1 MHTRTYRYRQLKGL
15 HSIRLLRF
23 LPDSTS
29 EDIRCTI
36 DEYDTEAE
44 HIPCAAF
51 SYVWGD
57 ARVRHVITID
67 GKTAYVTSNLKEA
80 LAHLAG
86 EFSEWSFWIDAICID
101 QDNTEEK
108 MHQVAQM
115 RTIYSNADG
124 VVMWLDP
131 GNEEIER
138 LNLVIESHYNHC
150 PFLHE
155 SIESCKLFIDAGLVA
170 AMQHLVQHPYWYR
183 VWIIQ
188 EIVVSKS
195 TILTCGTTMLHWPH
209 LSQFLGLVHFGHFT
223 FPHGLRVKQDGRG
236 GQNFHIHRLYSMSRT
251 SLDLA
256 NALVFSFSSFATDSR
271 DEIYALLGLLNTGA
285 GRLISPDYTLSPCN
299 VYFIA
304 IRAMSVDCHFER
316 STFDW
321 HGRTDSIPLAS
332 LDDTFR
338 RERAPGGKKVG
349 RLRRSSNRFPFKGFL
364 SSVKEKVST
373 VTGCDGI
380 ECGTRFNM
388 RHAAMWHN
396 YPELKPSTPIISQPP
411 MDLPSPSGI
420 MDTVR
425 IAHWHEFFTE
435 YNTTSLIR
443 QYDDIETKRPFYNGT
458 AKHMV
463 LAGLYLGLH
472 PIQT

>member
-23 LPDSTS
+23 LPDSNS

-36 DEYDTEAE
+36 DEYDTEAK
-44 HIPCAAF
+44 HIPYAAL

-57 ARVRHVITID
+57 ARVRHAITID

-108 MHQVAQM
+108 
-115 RTIYSNADG
+115 INADG

-138 LNLVIESHYNHC
+138 LKLVIESHYKHC

-195 TILTCGTTMLHWPH
+195 TILMCGTTMLHWPH

-223 FPHGLRVKQDGRG
+223 LPHRLRVKQDGPG
-236 GQNFHIHRLYSMSRT
+236 GQTFHIHRLYSMSRT

-299 VYFIA
+299 VYCLA
-304 IRAMSVDCHFER
+304 IRAML
-316 STFDW
+316 W
-321 HGRTDSIPLAS
+321 HGRIDSIPLAC

-338 RERAPGGKKVG
+338 RERAPGGKKAG
-349 RLRRSSNRFPFKGFL
+349 RLRRSSNRFPFKGFR
-364 SSVKEKVST
+364 SPVKKKVPT
-373 VTGCDGI
+373 DTGCNGI

-388 RHAAMWHN
+388 RHVAMWHN
-396 YPELKPSTPIISQPP
+396 YPELTPSTPIISQPP
-411 MDLPSPSGI
+411 VDLPSPSGI

-425 IAHWHEFFTE
+425 IAHWHKFFTE
-435 YNTTSLIR
+435 YNTTSLIK
-443 QYDDIETKRPFYNGT
+443 QCDDIETKRPFYNGT

-472 PIQT
+472 PVQT